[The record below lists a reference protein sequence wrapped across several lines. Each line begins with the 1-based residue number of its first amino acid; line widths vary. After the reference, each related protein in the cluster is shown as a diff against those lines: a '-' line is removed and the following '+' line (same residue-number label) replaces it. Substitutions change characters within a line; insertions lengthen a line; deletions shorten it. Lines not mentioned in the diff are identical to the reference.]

1 MHQLDTLPAQS
12 DDQLLMNYVICD
24 EPDLLYLDT
33 LLRESLKA
41 KA

>member
-1 MHQLDTLPAQS
+1 MHQLDSLLSQT

-33 LLRESLKA
+33 FLKESLNPKA
-41 KA
+41 

>member
-1 MHQLDTLPAQS
+1 MHQLDTLNAQT

-33 LLRESLKA
+33 FLRESLKT

>member
-1 MHQLDTLPAQS
+1 MHQLDTLNAQT

-33 LLRESLKA
+33 FLRESLKTTA
-41 KA
+41 

>member
-1 MHQLDTLPAQS
+1 MHQLDTLTAQS

-33 LLRESLKA
+33 FLKESLNPKA
-41 KA
+41 

>member
-33 LLRESLKA
+33 FLKESLNPKA
-41 KA
+41 

>member
-1 MHQLDTLPAQS
+1 MHQLDTLNSQT

-33 LLRESLKA
+33 FLRESLKT